1 MCENDKQEV
10 RLQLISAID
19 TAKKLEAIA
28 FLKIMDRQC
37 TARYS
42 QAPQQQ
48 QQQKDE

>member
-37 TARYS
+37 WYS

-48 QQQKDE
+48 QKDE